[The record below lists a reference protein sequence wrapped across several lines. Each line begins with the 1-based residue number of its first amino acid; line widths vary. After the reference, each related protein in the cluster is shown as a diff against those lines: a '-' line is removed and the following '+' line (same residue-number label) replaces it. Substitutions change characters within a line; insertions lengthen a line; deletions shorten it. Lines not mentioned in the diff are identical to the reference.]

1 MIRRLVVE
9 GYKSLGRVELAGLD
23 RLVLLF
29 GPNAAGKSNLLDALD
44 LLGHLAR
51 EDSVV
56 SAFMK
61 HRGNRAGREV
71 PVRWFFR
78 GMNADGIEAR
88 HLAFTADIDLNPSI
102 RARINGELD
111 ERKKRE
117 RLKRPYTR
125 VSRSLFRYRL
135 QLSYRPRERALEVT
149 GESLEALGRDG
160 TALRSE
166 KPFIRWDESAD
177 RLAVK
182 LERQAHPRYFALPRQ
197 RTVLSEVGD
206 IVNHP
211 HLVAVA
217 RELASVR
224 AYYVEP
230 TRMRVEV
237 SDIRAEDP
245 GPHGESLAAFYHWL
259 KHEHPSRYRNL
270 VRNLAQL
277 VPGLTAV
284 EVEEGV
290 EGFLALWI
298 EEAGRGRF
306 HAAMVS
312 EGTLRLLCVAGIAAT
327 PIPPAVVG
335 YEEPENGVHPARLAQ
350 TCQIVV
356 EAAARDGGSQFLL
369 TTHSHDVIDLL
380 EHRAVC
386 FACSQTADGSVFQ
399 PVAGDDEPLLR
410 RAILKGALQDG
421 ETRRAR
427 LEEPEPSSGLGARV
441 ARGDYG

>member
-1 MIRRLVVE
+1 VIRRLVVE
-9 GYKSLGRVELAGLD
+9 GYKSLARVELSGLD

-51 EDSVV
+51 EDSAV
-56 SAFMK
+56 SAFTK

-78 GMNADGIEAR
+78 GTNGNGVDER
-88 HLAFTADIDLNPSI
+88 RLAFTVDIELNPSI
-102 RARINGELD
+102 RDRINGALD

-117 RLKRPYTR
+117 RLKRSYTR
-125 VSRSLFRYRL
+125 VTRSLFRYRL
-135 QLSYRPRERALEVT
+135 QLGYRPRERVLEVT

-160 TALRSE
+160 AALRSE
-166 KPFIRWDESAD
+166 KPFIRWDESAG

-197 RTVLSEVGD
+197 RSVLSEVGD
-206 IVNHP
+206 VVNHP

-217 RELASVR
+217 RELASIR

-230 TRMRVEV
+230 TRMRAEL

-259 KHEHPSRYRNL
+259 KHEHPARYRNL

-327 PIPPAVVG
+327 PSPAAVVG

-350 TCQIVV
+350 VCEIVA
-356 EAAARDGGSQFLL
+356 EAARRDGGSQFLL
-369 TTHSHDVIDLL
+369 TTHSRDVIDLL
-380 EHRAVC
+380 EHRATC
-386 FACSQTADGSVFQ
+386 FACTGTADGTVFR
-399 PVAGDDEPLLR
+399 PVAGADQPLLR
-410 RAILKGALQDG
+410 RAMLRDALQDG
-421 ETRRAR
+421 EAPPPAP
-427 LEEPEPSSGLGARV
+427 EDPEPGSGLGARV